1 MSELLCD
8 YHADGLG
15 WDECTD
21 GQECSRRSKEDNAI
35 IREEVGT
42 MSELQINYKPE
53 EISNFTATIEISIP
67 VDEVIEIVQR
77 HEVPGVQVAG
87 FNKVDAIKEVRA
99 KYGTGLR
106 DSKQIV
112 EAVMAQLGFPRHLG

>member
-1 MSELLCD
+1 
-8 YHADGLG
+8 
-15 WDECTD
+15 
-21 GQECSRRSKEDNAI
+21 
-35 IREEVGT
+35 

-87 FNKVDAIKEVRA
+87 FNKLDAVREVRA
-99 KYGTGLR
+99 KFGTCGR
-106 DSKQIV
+106 DSKAIV
-112 EAVMAQLGFPRHLG
+112 EAVMAQLGFPRHMG

>member
-1 MSELLCD
+1 
-8 YHADGLG
+8 
-15 WDECTD
+15 
-21 GQECSRRSKEDNAI
+21 
-35 IREEVGT
+35 

-77 HEVPGVQVAG
+77 HEVPGVEVAG
-87 FNKVDAIKEVRA
+87 YNKVDAIKEVRA